1 MPHPAAAAHEK
12 PVLVL
17 NGPNLDLLGL
27 REPTVYGTDTLA
39 GIEKLC
45 HDTAAGLGLSVDFRQ
60 SNHEGVLIDAV
71 HEARTA
77 HRGIVINPAGYTH
90 TSVAL
95 RDALAAAELPVIEV
109 HLTNIHRREPFRH
122 HSYVS
127 GVADAVLCG
136 TGAHGYALAL
146 THLDRLTHP
155 AHPRSPR

>member
-1 MPHPAAAAHEK
+1 MPNPPAPPPGV

-27 REPTVYGTDTLA
+27 REPAVYGKDTLA
-39 GIEKLC
+39 DVDELC
-45 HDTAAGLGLSVDFRQ
+45 RATAEAHGLRADCRQ

-77 HRGIVINPAGYTH
+77 HRGIVINPAGYSH

-95 RDALAAAELPVIEV
+95 RDALAAVELPVVEV
-109 HLTNIHRREPFRH
+109 HLSNIYRREAFRH

-127 GVADAVLCG
+127 AVAETVICG
-136 TGAHGYALAL
+136 AGAHGYAMAL
-146 THLDRLTHP
+146 THLARLLEENP
-155 AHPRSPR
+155 